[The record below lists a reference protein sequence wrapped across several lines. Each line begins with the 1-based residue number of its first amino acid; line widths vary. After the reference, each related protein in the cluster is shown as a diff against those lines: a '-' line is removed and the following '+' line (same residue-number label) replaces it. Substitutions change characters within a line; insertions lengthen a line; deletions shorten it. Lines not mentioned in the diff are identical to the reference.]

1 MASQRD
7 ETQEKSKGKNNQM
20 LKSLAVT
27 LLILALGVSLL
38 FPGEPQRLLASL
50 TDKGTKSLT
59 LPSVTVNLEDSGYI
73 KTTIT
78 LEYMA
83 DKQLDE
89 ELEQKSYK
97 VKDCIITVL
106 RNTSVISL
114 QDPKKTDELKNRL
127 LAEINNTLDCGKISG
142 LYFEEFIVQ

>member
-1 MASQRD
+1 MASQR
-7 ETQEKSKGKNNQM
+7 EEPQENSKGKNNPM
-20 LKSLAVT
+20 IRSLAVT

-38 FPGEPQRLLASL
+38 FPDEPQKLLASL

-78 LEYMA
+78 LEYIA

-97 VKDCIITVL
+97 VKDRIITVL
-106 RNTSVISL
+106 RNTSVMSL
-114 QDPKKTDELKNRL
+114 QDPQKTDELKSRL
-127 LAEINNTLDCGKISG
+127 LAEINNTLSNGKISG